1 MQDTKAIAESLVAQ
15 YKTRNPFEIA
25 EQMGILVLDVPLT
38 DVLGFT
44 QKVQRQSIIYLAD
57 NLENHQRN
65 FICAHELGHICM
77 HDHMNCVFLSRSTQ
91 LVTGRYET
99 EAQHFAVDLLF
110 DDYDLQDYLNYPIST
125 VANILGVDDDLA
137 EYRMKSVN
145 PRLIPSW

>member
-1 MQDTKAIAESLVAQ
+1 MQDTKTIAENLVAR
-15 YKTRNPFEIA
+15 YRTRDPFEIA
-25 EQMGILVLDVPLT
+25 EQIGILVLDVPLT

-44 QKVQRQSIIYLAD
+44 QKVQRQPIIYLSD

-65 FICAHELGHICM
+65 LICAHELGHICL
-77 HDHMNCVFLSRSTQ
+77 HDNMNSIFLSRTTQ
-91 LVTGRYET
+91 VITGRYET

-110 DDYDLQDYLNYPIST
+110 DDYDLQDYLSYPIST